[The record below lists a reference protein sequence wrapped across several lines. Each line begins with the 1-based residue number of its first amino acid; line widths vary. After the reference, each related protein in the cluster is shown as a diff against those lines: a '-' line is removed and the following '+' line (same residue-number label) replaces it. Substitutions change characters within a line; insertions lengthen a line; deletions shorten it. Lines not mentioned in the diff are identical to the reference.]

1 MMSGVENNGRRGRGR
16 RLRYRDTVRML
27 KEYMCPVEPGP
38 EFARRLEELCES
50 MGARELFAP
59 VGEARAHGSHR
70 GVIIGG
76 AICSALPFLGV
87 AAYAIGKLV
96 QRRRVVPI
104 GA

>member
-1 MMSGVENNGRRGRGR
+1 MSGGERAARRRAKGRPHYRETVR
-16 RLRYRDTVRML
+16 RLR
-27 KEYMCPVEPGP
+27 EYLRPVEPSP
-38 EFARRLEELCES
+38 DFARRLEALCES

-59 VGEARAHGSHR
+59 AGGELPHASRR

-87 AAYAIGKLV
+87 AAYVIGKLM

>member
-1 MMSGVENNGRRGRGR
+1 MSGGGKARRRKVAR
-16 RLRYRDTVRML
+16 RPHYRDTVGRL
-27 KEYMCPVEPGP
+27 KDYLRPVDPSP
-38 EFARRLEELCES
+38 EFIRRLEALCES
-50 MGARELFAP
+50 LGARELFASGS
-59 VGEARAHGSHR
+59 GERAHGARR

>member
-1 MMSGVENNGRRGRGR
+1 MSGEEKASRRARGR
-16 RLRYRDTVRML
+16 RLRYRDTVRMVREHL
-27 KEYMCPVEPGP
+27 RPVDPGA
-38 EFARRLEELCES
+38 EFARRLEELCVS
-50 MGARELFAP
+50 MGARELFDP
-59 VGEARAHGSHR
+59 EREARGHLSRR

-96 QRRRVVPI
+96 HRRRVIPV

>member
-1 MMSGVENNGRRGRGR
+1 MSGEGGKRARGTGK
-16 RLRYRDTVRML
+16 RLHYRDTLRMV
-27 KEYMCPVEPGP
+27 KEHLRPVDPGP

-59 VGEARAHGSHR
+59 GYESRVHASRR

-87 AAYAIGKLV
+87 AAYAIGKMV
-96 QRRRVVPI
+96 YRRRVVPI